1 MARSAMK
8 NYASPKQIARARDLR
23 VSSTD
28 AEKKLW
34 NRLRD
39 RQVLGCKFRR
49 QQPFKNYILDFVCD
63 EQKLVIEL
71 DGGQHNETPNQRR
84 DAVRTA
90 LLEAAGW
97 RVMRFWNNDVNE
109 NIEGVLEVI
118 AQALTRKP
126 SPEIMKDDFDLSR
139 WER

>member
-1 MARSAMK
+1 MK
-8 NYASPKQIARARDLR
+8 DYASPKQIARARDLR

-34 NRLRD
+34 HQLRD
-39 RQVLGCKFRR
+39 RQLLGFKFRR
-49 QQPFKNYILDFVCD
+49 QQPFKHCFLDFVCE

-71 DGGQHNETPNQRR
+71 DGGQHNEAPNLRR

-90 LLEAAGW
+90 SLEEAGW
-97 RVMRFWNNDVNE
+97 RVLRFWNNEVNE

-118 AQALTRKP
+118 AQALTRNH
-126 SPEIMKDDFDLSR
+126 EG
-139 WER
+139 